1 MKFLLVTTLLLGF
14 VAYINAT
21 APKNLGAYEK
31 NLAPCP
37 STPNCI
43 SSTSPGETLLLL
55 KGSDP
60 LKTIEIF
67 FKENYRTKVIRKD
80 ENYLHLVVSTPLFR
94 FKDDLE
100 FLVKKQGVEFRSAS
114 RVGYS
119 DLGKNKERIDHLRKF
134 LEELP

>member
-43 SSTSPGETLLLL
+43 SSTSPGETLLPL

-60 LKTIEIF
+60 LKTIEVF
-67 FKENYRTKVIRKD
+67 
-80 ENYLHLVVSTPLFR
+80 